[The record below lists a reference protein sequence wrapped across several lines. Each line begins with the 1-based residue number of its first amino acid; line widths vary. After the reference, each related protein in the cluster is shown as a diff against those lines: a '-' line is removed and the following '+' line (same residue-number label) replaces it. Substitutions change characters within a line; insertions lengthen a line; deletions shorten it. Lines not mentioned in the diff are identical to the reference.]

1 MSLNRRHLV
10 QVHLALVFL
19 SCGQQEVLLPENP
32 DCSKGSNCGAWYP
45 TAESDGG
52 AAGFDE
58 GETFPCLVWESVRQN
73 GGDTFLNVGEEY
85 LKAKHSK
92 SAIRSMVLI
101 LSAGGCPSCTS
112 LIYAMQKRIA
122 DFEAS
127 GALVI
132 GIIWRDL
139 SGADLDYDLDK
150 AERILVEQE
159 FWPAASW
166 PLTNDEEEHLRDQF
180 QEGFPRILV
189 IQLPAMQVKSAS
201 TTAFSP
207 DDEGVSDLLQFLS
220 AFPE

>member
-1 MSLNRRHLV
+1 MSLKWLYLILV
-10 QVHLALVFL
+10 HFALVFL

-32 DCSKGSNCGAWYP
+32 DCSAGTSCGSWYP
-45 TAESDGG
+45 TSGSDGG

-58 GETFPCLVWESVRQN
+58 GETFPCLVWESARQN

-92 SAIRSMVLI
+92 STIRAMVLI

-122 DFEAS
+122 DFEAK
-127 GALVI
+127 GALVV

-150 AERILVEQE
+150 AEETLVEQE
-159 FWPAASW
+159 FWPAANW
-166 PLTNDEEEHLRDQF
+166 PLTNDEEEHLRDPF

-189 IQLPAMQVKSAS
+189 IQMADMQVRSAS

-207 DDEGVSDLLQFLS
+207 DDQGVSDLLQFLS
-220 AFPE
+220 DFP